1 MAKIDIDKINT
12 LYMKV
17 IPSKSCI
24 TWARISNNKI
34 YTYILLLLKTNLEL
48 KSKMLN
54 IILK

>member
-24 TWARISNNKI
+24 TWARIRNNKI